1 MSGRMNR
8 DWIYFDWRKLGLK
21 TGGGVIEGETTLS
34 LSRGVTGLLLVVKV
48 VVGLLV
54 SNWEEKIKA
63 GHILRG
69 GT

>member
-1 MSGRMNR
+1 MNR
-8 DWIYFDWRKLGLK
+8 DWIYFDWRSLGLK
-21 TGGGVIEGETTLS
+21 TGGGVIEGETILS

-54 SNWEEKIKA
+54 SNREEEIKA
-63 GHILRG
+63 GPTLRG

>member
-54 SNWEEKIKA
+54 SNW
-63 GHILRG
+63 
-69 GT
+69 